1 MKKILIATIFVFVV
15 LTLASFASMNL
26 SISEDGTSI
35 DLNLHRK
42 GNLIYLKYKMNGLD
56 NENIKESLT
65 SEQLE
70 KLEGVSNMDIDM
82 VLDCSTQQVRIN
94 SMGLNEKRVNF
105 LQHQPSE
112 DAWVQITKSDQVE
125 KLVELCDKILE

>member
-1 MKKILIATIFVFVV
+1 MKKILIATFFVFAV

-94 SMGLNEKRVNF
+94 SMGLNEERVNF
-105 LQHQPSE
+105 LQHQQSE

-125 KLVELCDKILE
+125 KFVELCDKILE

>member
-1 MKKILIATIFVFVV
+1 
-15 LTLASFASMNL
+15 MNL

-82 VLDCSTQQVRIN
+82 VLDCSIQQVRIN
-94 SMGLNEKRVNF
+94 SMGLNEERVNF
-105 LQHQPSE
+105 LQHQSSE